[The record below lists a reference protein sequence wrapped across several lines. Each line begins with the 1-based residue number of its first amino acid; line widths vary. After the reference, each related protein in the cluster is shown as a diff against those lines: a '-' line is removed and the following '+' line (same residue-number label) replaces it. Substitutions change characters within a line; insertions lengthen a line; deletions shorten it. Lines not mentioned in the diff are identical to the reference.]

1 MYHVKDKSIG
11 VTTRCNT
18 MEHDG
23 TRWNTMEQDG
33 TRWNKMEQDGYVVTY
48 RSNQASWVV
57 VDFQVVVQIPVL
69 HVRGQSGNSSISLA
83 LPYSVHRTKNRL
95 VHTNLVQ
102 RLKNTMHN
110 LPTNWVASCTSTPA
124 HTPHHCQRHRPQ
136 WHRHCPRHVRSRTRA
151 WQCCRC
157 WCLRGRAG
165 CA

>member
-1 MYHVKDKSIG
+1 MEHDGRRWNK
-11 VTTRCNT
+11 

-23 TRWNTMEQDG
+23 TRWN
-33 TRWNKMEQDGYVVTY
+33 RWLRCHVPLESSVLGCRRLPSCCPNPG
-48 RSNQASWVV
+48 ASCT
-57 VDFQVVVQIPVL
+57 
-69 HVRGQSGNSSISLA
+69 
-83 LPYSVHRTKNRL
+83 RTKWKQFNQIRSTIQYTSDKKRLVHRL

-124 HTPHHCQRHRPQ
+124 HTQHHCQWHRQQ